1 MLQSLTAEF
10 QKIARAIVLLRV
22 MLAAAALGS
31 LLGCGQE
38 NSGSEDLAAR
48 RQTQGTAPA
57 QGKPGA
63 KRSAFGMTEITLP
76 SPAEVCAKRQQTVN
90 AIIEAKSKLIL
101 EFCNRNSAGNCAERD
116 QCLKGLLSRVDAG
129 EIAVSLTV
137 SKSLQESSLEQ
148 ERTRQFLIRSSTQ
161 VNDASAQKGVTV
173 FFGFKWT
180 FGDAAKNSSS
190 VVCVPPMETFRGK
203 LFVRTLMNQ
212 LSQLTLQFESDAC
225 RLEVLDFDQESQR
238 LNAGPAE

>member
-1 MLQSLTAEF
+1 MLQSFKAEF
-10 QKIARAIVLLRV
+10 QKIARAKVLIRLIV
-22 MLAAAALGS
+22 AAVALGS

-48 RQTQGTAPA
+48 KQTQGIVPA
-57 QGKPGA
+57 QGKQGA

-76 SPAEVCAKRQQTVN
+76 SPAEVCSKRQQTVN

-129 EIAVSLTV
+129 EISVSLTI

-148 ERTRQFLIRSSTQ
+148 ERTRQFLIRSSSQ
-161 VNDASAQKGVTV
+161 VNDASVQKGLTV

-180 FGDAAKNSSS
+180 FGDAAKNSTS
-190 VVCVPPMETFRGK
+190 VICVPPMETFRGK
-203 LFVRTLMNQ
+203 LFVRTLLNQ
-212 LSQLTLQFESDAC
+212 VSQLPYQSESDAC
-225 RLEVLDFDQESQR
+225 RLEALDLDQESQR
-238 LNAGPAE
+238 FNEGKAE

>member
-10 QKIARAIVLLRV
+10 QKIARSKVLLRV
-22 MLAAAALGS
+22 ILAAATLGS

-38 NSGSEDLAAR
+38 NSGSEDLSTR
-48 RQTQGTAPA
+48 RQAQGTAPA
-57 QGKPGA
+57 QGEKSA

-76 SPAEVCAKRQQTVN
+76 SPAEVCAKRQRTVN

-129 EIAVSLTV
+129 EISISLTV

-161 VNDASAQKGVTV
+161 ANDASVQKGVTV

-190 VVCVPPMETFRGK
+190 LVCVPPMETFRGK

-212 LSQLTLQFESDAC
+212 LSQVTNQFEFDAC
-225 RLEVLDFDQESQR
+225 RLEALDFDQESQS
-238 LNAGPAE
+238 LKAGAAE